1 MSLSVSIV
9 IAILVLCLASEVAP
23 ASPSSSLSRCP
34 FTINST
40 NGTITINR
48 TDELK
53 RRDVTPEQ
61 FDEHLAALVWCL
73 PKTYNM
79 EKPPFVGEK
88 YESLRSKGDFPTINC
103 NSIFSLKHS
112 YYTVPPL
119 STFSCARILP
129 RLLLGCRLISNV
141 DLQVLKLLAR
151 NKFHALRIKI
161 VPPKYRG

>member
-103 NSIFSLKHS
+103 NSIYFTEAFLL
-112 YYTVPPL
+112 YRAAPFNVPLRQNFTPL
-119 STFSCARILP
+119 AF
-129 RLLLGCRLISNV
+129 RL
-141 DLQVLKLLAR
+141 
-151 NKFHALRIKI
+151 
-161 VPPKYRG
+161 